1 MACRWLPRWR
11 AVARY
16 VAVVKGTS
24 TFWQI
29 ACSIT
34 DETMAFMISMIF
46 AFTLIAVTTVVTTL
60 FAVLLVRWM
69 LQLGGFLWLVRASAN
84 AFLEVE
90 GQASRAI
97 LQR

>member
-1 MACRWLPRWR
+1 
-11 AVARY
+11 
-16 VAVVKGTS
+16 
-24 TFWQI
+24 
-29 ACSIT
+29 
-34 DETMAFMISMIF
+34 MAFMISMIF

-69 LQLGGFLWLVRASAN
+69 LQLGGFLSLVRASAN